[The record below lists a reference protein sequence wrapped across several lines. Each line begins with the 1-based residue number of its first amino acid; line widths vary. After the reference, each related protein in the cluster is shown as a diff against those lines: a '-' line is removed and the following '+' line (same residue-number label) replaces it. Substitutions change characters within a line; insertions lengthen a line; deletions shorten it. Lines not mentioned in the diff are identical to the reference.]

1 MSPLK
6 AALKVL
12 RSVPSLVLLT
22 VRTLTS
28 DMADRLAKRKRKKR
42 GERWLK
48 KSGNIKRREAQ
59 NMDEKPKPEA
69 PEELKSPFPPEPEKE
84 KSPSP
89 SPSPKT
95 TGDLLSEAAAAARA
109 ELEDLSGDAA
119 DGFHGLVQLV
129 VPEMEDMPEKKHKR
143 IATALA
149 RDLER
154 QGIKAVPFGFSL
166 GIALVSGYAPL
177 IKDVK
182 AKRAAQKKTKGKPDD
197 RDRGKTEDG
206 KNDAAKVADITVKS

>member
-1 MSPLK
+1 M
-6 AALKVL
+6 
-12 RSVPSLVLLT
+12 
-22 VRTLTS
+22 
-28 DMADRLAKRKRKKR
+28 
-42 GERWLK
+42 
-48 KSGNIKRREAQ
+48 N
-59 NMDEKPKPEA
+59 EKPKPEA
-69 PEELKSPFPPEPEKE
+69 PEELKSPFPPDPEKE
-84 KSPSP
+84 KSPSL
-89 SPSPKT
+89 SPKSKET
-95 TGDLLSEAAAAARA
+95 SDRSSELAAAARA

-129 VPEMEDMPEKKHKR
+129 VPEMEDMPEKKHER
-143 IATALA
+143 IAKALA

-182 AKRAAQKKTKGKPDD
+182 AKRAAQKKAKGKPDD

-206 KNDAAKVADITVKS
+206 KDDAAKVADITIES